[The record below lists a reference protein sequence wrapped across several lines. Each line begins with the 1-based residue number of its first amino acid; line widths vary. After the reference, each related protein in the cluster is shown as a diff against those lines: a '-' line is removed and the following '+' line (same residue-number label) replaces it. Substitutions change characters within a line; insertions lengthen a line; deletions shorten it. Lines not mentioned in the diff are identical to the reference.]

1 MRYLLACLG
10 LSLLYACPSS
20 NNGERLFE
28 ITYAPI
34 EFIVPAG
41 QVAPQLFVVS
51 QASMITRF
59 LPTLADSDFT
69 ADDVDQVGG
78 IRARIV
84 SLSGEDFRE
93 IRRVELRVCPSS
105 EPQCTLADIMFSV
118 DHDGRRQQVINLNP
132 GLRNFRNLYLEQE
145 AVRMELVFHPLGIT
159 SQNIETRLEWTI
171 GAVGG
176 L

>member
-1 MRYLLACLG
+1 MRYLLALLG
-10 LSLLYACPSS
+10 LCVLSACPSS
-20 NNGERLFE
+20 NRGERLFD
-28 ITYAPI
+28 ITYDPI

-41 QVAPQLFVVS
+41 QVAPQLFVIS
-51 QASMITRF
+51 QASMVTRF
-59 LPTLADSDFT
+59 LSTLDASAFT

-93 IRRVELRVCPSS
+93 IRRVELRVCPTS
-105 EPQCTLADIMFSV
+105 EPQCSIADIMFSV

-132 GLRNFRNLYLEQE
+132 GLRNFRTLYLDQE
-145 AVRMELVFHPLGIT
+145 AVRMEVVFHPLGVT